1 MVTMQATQ
9 FNDDQK
15 RAIGKWLEEGAK
27 LSEVQKRIEK
37 EYGAVMT
44 YMEVKLLVS
53 EINVL
58 PKDAPEP
65 VASKLTAAGAPAPA
79 PEAATRGAAPG
90 PAGKTPAAAPAEQKP
105 APAGVQVAVDQ
116 LAIPG
121 TMVSGTVTFSDGQS
135 ANWYMDQMGRLG
147 LKPKQAGYRPPAG
160 DVQQFQVAL
169 EAELARLGY

>member
-1 MVTMQATQ
+1 MQATT
-9 FNDDQK
+9 FSDDQK
-15 RAIGKWLEEGAK
+15 RAIGKWLEDGAK

-37 EYGAVMT
+37 EFGAVMT

-65 VASKLTAAGAPAPA
+65 VASKLTAPAGPGPA
-79 PEAATRGAAPG
+79 PEAPGRG
-90 PAGKTPAAAPAEQKP
+90 AAAPAAKSP
-105 APAGVQVAVDQ
+105 APMQAPAEPTVAPSGVQVAVDQ

-121 TMVSGTVTFSDGQS
+121 TMVSGTVTFTDGQV

-147 LKPKQAGYRPPAG
+147 LKPKTAGYRPPAG